1 MNPPCRI
8 PVSDEALLAWWGS
21 ELPYHERARFEEHLL
36 SCDACA
42 ARVAASAGLVAGLRE
57 LVRRGD
63 LPAVLMPSVV
73 DLLRLEGRRIR
84 EYRVAPGQGVQC
96 TVGPDD
102 DVVLARLS
110 ADLRDVA
117 RLDLVSRMDDGA
129 EYRVQDLPFD
139 PSAGE
144 VILAPS
150 ADVLRAR
157 PAHVERMRLLAVGPG
172 GDRPLGEFAFN
183 HTPWRGGATG

>member
-1 MNPPCRI
+1 MSPPCRA
-8 PVSDEALLAWWGS
+8 PLSDEALLAWWGS
-21 ELPYHERARFEEHLL
+21 DLPGRERARLEEHLL
-36 SCDACA
+36 SCEGCA
-42 ARVAASAGLVAGLRE
+42 ARVAAAARLAQGVRD

-63 LPAVLMPSVV
+63 LPVVVLPSVV
-73 DLLRLEGRRIR
+73 DLLRREGRRIR
-84 EYRVAPGQGVQC
+84 EYQVAPGRGVQC

-117 RLDLVSRMDDGA
+117 RLDLVSRIDDGA
-129 EYRVQDLPFD
+129 EYRLRDLPFD
-139 PSAGE
+139 PAIGE

-157 PAHVERMRLLAVGPG
+157 PAQVERMRLLAVGPE
-172 GDRPLGEFAFN
+172 GDRQLGEYTFN
-183 HTPWRGGATG
+183 HTPWPGGASA